1 MGSAVRKIILFFFS
15 FMTIFSFADENP
27 RIKKTFSMKIGP
39 SWPHLARMKV
49 LKSENPIKIM
59 KKSSTDLDL
68 AYGASIGLSF
78 EEKKLPFH
86 FELEYLGYTQA
97 DFFVKTS
104 IFDSPSQNTKYY
116 SNKFT
121 VENQGFNANV
131 FFRIKIQDRFSPFLN
146 WGWGFLHNK
155 TKMDQ
160 KPFETSS
167 VEIPKKRF
175 STTKRYNYS
184 WNMGA
189 GINSLIYKTLFLK
202 IGYRYHDGGKV
213 ETKSPTSKE
222 NFKARLIRNEVI
234 VAFRYEF

>member
-1 MGSAVRKIILFFFS
+1 VRKITLLFFS
-15 FMTIFSFADENP
+15 LLVIFSYTAENP
-27 RIKKTFSMKIGP
+27 RIKKLCSIKVGP

-49 LKSENPIKIM
+49 LKSDSPMKIM

-86 FELEYLGYTQA
+86 FELEYLGYTPA
-97 DFFVKTS
+97 SFFVKTS
-104 IFDSPSQNTKYY
+104 VFDSSSQNPKFY
-116 SNKFT
+116 SNKFM
-121 VENQGFNANV
+121 VKNQGFNANV

-146 WGWGFLHNK
+146 WGWGFLHCK

-160 KPFETSS
+160 RPFETSTNE
-167 VEIPKKRF
+167 VLKKRF

-189 GINSLIYKTLFLK
+189 GINSLIYKTLFLE

-213 ETKSPTSKE
+213 ETKSSSSKE

-234 VAFRYEF
+234 VALRYEF